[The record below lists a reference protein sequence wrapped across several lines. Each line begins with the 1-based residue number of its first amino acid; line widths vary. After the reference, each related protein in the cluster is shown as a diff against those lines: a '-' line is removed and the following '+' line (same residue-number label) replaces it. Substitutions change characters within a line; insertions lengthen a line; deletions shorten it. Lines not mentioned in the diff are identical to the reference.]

1 MEPVKIGIIGTGNI
15 SDWYLRGASRSR
27 LIQVKA
33 VADIRPEAARAKAEA
48 FGTTAVAVDELL
60 ADPEIEIVMNLTLPM
75 VHAAV
80 SRQIL
85 EAGKHVYVEKPIT
98 ATFAEAGPILKL
110 AREKGLRIGGAP
122 DTFLGGAH
130 QAARGLV
137 DAGAIGKPVGG
148 AVTFMTRSSAH
159 RYANPTFFI
168 FKQGGGPMLDMGAY
182 YVTQLINIL
191 GPVKRVAAVSTNGI
205 PRREVVQ
212 GPLAG
217 SVIDV
222 EVPTFHNGAIEFASG
237 ANVAISMSWE
247 VHRHRRS
254 HTEIYGTE
262 GSLTMT
268 DPNFFGGT
276 PQIARAGGDWED
288 IDTSAYAFGK
298 PNRVM
303 DDGRSE
309 GDYRMIGVVDM
320 AMAIRNNRPHRANGD
335 MCMHV
340 LEVLEGFERS
350 SNEGRHV
357 TISTPC
363 ERPAAVPKGVDEE
376 VFTV

>member
-1 MEPVKIGIIGTGNI
+1 
-15 SDWYLRGASRSR
+15 
-27 LIQVKA
+27 
-33 VADIRPEAARAKAEA
+33 
-48 FGTTAVAVDELL
+48 
-60 ADPEIEIVMNLTLPM
+60 
-75 VHAAV
+75 
-80 SRQIL
+80 
-85 EAGKHVYVEKPIT
+85 
-98 ATFAEAGPILKL
+98 
-110 AREKGLRIGGAP
+110 
-122 DTFLGGAH
+122 
-130 QAARGLV
+130 
-137 DAGAIGKPVGG
+137 
-148 AVTFMTRSSAH
+148 
-159 RYANPTFFI
+159 
-168 FKQGGGPMLDMGAY
+168 
-182 YVTQLINIL
+182 
-191 GPVKRVAAVSTNGI
+191 
-205 PRREVVQ
+205 
-212 GPLAG
+212 
-217 SVIDV
+217 
-222 EVPTFHNGAIEFASG
+222 
-237 ANVAISMSWE
+237 
-247 VHRHRRS
+247 
-254 HTEIYGTE
+254 
-262 GSLTMT
+262 MT